1 MILKKGLSD
10 KTDTNTKG
18 SSPNIASNMK
28 QIYAKRLTA
37 VSPEMISEEIEL
49 INSLNMR
56 TEIWRRSR
64 SDSRIPRCMVWGL
77 K

>member
-1 MILKKGLSD
+1 MIDLAFKSPLMILKKGLSD

-37 VSPEMISEEIEL
+37 VSPEMISEEIEV
-49 INSLNMR
+49 NQFA
-56 TEIWRRSR
+56 
-64 SDSRIPRCMVWGL
+64 
-77 K
+77 